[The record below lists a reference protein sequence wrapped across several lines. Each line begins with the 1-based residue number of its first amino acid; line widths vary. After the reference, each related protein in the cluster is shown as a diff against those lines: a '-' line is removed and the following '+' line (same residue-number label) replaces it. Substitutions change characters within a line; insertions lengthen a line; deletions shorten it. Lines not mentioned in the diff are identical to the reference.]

1 MIQYDAVTL
10 NTELDYFFISN
21 ISEGHNCSVLVFSLV
36 YKYFPEYSVYGYSYA
51 EELWDDL

>member
-21 ISEGHNCSVLVFSLV
+21 MSEGHNCSVLVFSLV

-51 EELWDDL
+51 EELWDDP